1 MTEIRK
7 YLWLSQILLFAL
19 LGTCCLIVPN
29 VVVSNGGVSNFGNH
43 FSTFGLYSLAFLSNI
58 FFIYLV
64 AKRILKKF
72 QNFHKVAYVLLSY
85 CLLESLVLI
94 STFPRHF
101 SWTFSYIHDYLGV
114 ALFYIELGLTIWFV
128 SKRKTALTALFLVI
142 ELIGQVIGLFSI
154 LKTVQLL
161 LVGQLLASFGFGLFL
176 VIIFPDILRTEALVK
191 NKKRQGQ

>member
-1 MTEIRK
+1 
-7 YLWLSQILLFAL
+7 
-19 LGTCCLIVPN
+19 
-29 VVVSNGGVSNFGNH
+29 
-43 FSTFGLYSLAFLSNI
+43 
-58 FFIYLV
+58 
-64 AKRILKKF
+64 
-72 QNFHKVAYVLLSY
+72 
-85 CLLESLVLI
+85 VLI